1 MKLVELMISENIAT
15 HQDVQAFVSQLN
27 DPRLKLATKDGFP
40 THIRTTQ
47 KGGQGLTKAQA
58 EKLLGMPL
66 KTEVGITTR
75 ISNTYSTHS
84 FLHNGKTYYIV
95 TLNSAVNPSVPSI
108 TRSSIFAVAQDS
120 SIIR

>member
-1 MKLVELMISENIAT
+1 MKLVELMIAENIAT
-15 HQDVQAFVSQLN
+15 HQDVQALVTQFN
-27 DPRLKLATKDGFP
+27 DPRLKVATKDGFP

-58 EKLLGMPL
+58 EQLLGLPL

-84 FLHNGKTYYIV
+84 FVPVSYTHL
-95 TLNSAVNPSVPSI
+95 TLPTTSSV
-108 TRSSIFAVAQDS
+108 
-120 SIIR
+120 